1 MSMSLTAQR
10 ILITFSTAIILLVAG
25 LVAIFWARGF
35 KINTQ
40 TGISRTGLIVAN
52 SIPDG
57 AKIFLDDKLVSATN
71 TTISFLEPKNY
82 KVKINKDGF
91 TTWEKDIEVKA
102 DLINEIDALL
112 FPLAP
117 ELKPL
122 TLSGAANPQL
132 SPDGQKIAYTSAG
145 LEKGGIWINTMS
157 ASPLS
162 FNKGPKNVV
171 RNSINIDFDR
181 SAIVWSPSSDQI
193 LVKTSSENPRY
204 YLFDTNRS
212 TEILPTTITDSQASE
227 TLVDWQDTIRLL
239 QTNLVTNLPES
250 IRSASSQDQ
259 INQTVIKPTTTPTP
273 KTKTQK
279 PLASTISA
287 SIELNYSPFN
297 LQFSPDE
304 EKVLYR
310 LADNQEFSY
319 RVYDIKLKK
328 EFRLG
333 NFGSNTKINW
343 FPDSAHLILVSD
355 DGISIIETDGDNK
368 QLVFSGNFTTQKT
381 AFPWPDG
388 SKIVIEANF
397 NTNNSN
403 QSNLYTLI
411 LR

>member
-1 MSMSLTAQR
+1 MSLTARR
-10 ILITFSTAIILLVAG
+10 ILITLSTAIILLSAG

-52 SIPDG
+52 SVPDG
-57 AKIFLDDKLVSATN
+57 ARIFLDDKLISATN
-71 TTISFLEPKNY
+71 ATLSFLEPKTY

-91 TTWEKDIEVKA
+91 TTWEKDVEVKA

-132 SPDGQKIAYTSAG
+132 SPDGQKIAYTSPG
-145 LEKGGIWINTMS
+145 LEKGGIWVNTMS
-157 ASPLS
+157 NSPLS
-162 FNKGPKNVV
+162 FNKGPKSVV
-171 RNSINIDFDR
+171 RNTSAIDFDR
-181 SAIVWSPSSDQI
+181 STIVWSPSSDQL
-193 LVKTSSENPRY
+193 LVKTSADNPKY
-204 YLFDTNRS
+204 YLFDASRTSDN
-212 TEILPTTITDSQASE
+212 LPNAISELQASE

-250 IRSASSQDQ
+250 VRSAADQ
-259 INQTVIKPTTTPTP
+259 NAIDQTEILPTISPSP
-273 KTKTQK
+273 KSKLQK
-279 PLASTISA
+279 PQTSTSSA
-287 SIELNYSPFN
+287 VLKLNYSPFN
-297 LQFSPDE
+297 LKFSPDE

-310 LADNQEFSY
+310 LSDNGEFSY
-319 RVYDIKLKK
+319 RIYDIKLKK
-328 EFRLG
+328 EFVVGNLG
-333 NFGSNTKINW
+333 TDTKIDW
-343 FPDSAHLILVSD
+343 FPDSAHLILVSN
-355 DGISIIETDGDNK
+355 DGISIIETDGSNK
-368 QLVFSGNFTTQKT
+368 QLVFSGNFTSQKT
-381 AFPWPDG
+381 AYPWPDG